1 MKTGQEYDLV
11 IYGSCSAGIACGIRA
26 AREGLSVLLA
36 LHTPHLGGMLTS
48 GLCVWDTQYEGNRAP
63 VYDELRQSFFDYYRE
78 SYGLG
83 SKQYRLAL
91 PGKKGHNNGNFEPK
105 VAREIIEQLVG
116 REQNIE
122 VRRCCFPIR
131 VFRDSGRIQS
141 VCFRKM
147 GGDEQFTASGKV
159 FADCSYEG
167 DLMAISGTAYR
178 YGRESRD
185 EFNEPHAGR
194 IFVRP
199 TGEAPSARQK
209 FLAAERAKLN
219 LRSFDTYMEAI
230 ETPGSGTGDK
240 RVQAYNWRTVLS
252 CDPANRVKAARPDNY
267 RPEKLRNLEFILAD
281 RNELPNKKLR
291 INRPQLIGL
300 QNLYVEGTWE
310 DRHKVMDEHWEAL
323 QGMLFFY
330 QNDPDA
336 PKPYREMLRGYGW
349 AADEF
354 ADNNYRPYEI
364 YVREARRLEG
374 RYVFTQHD
382 VSWVDEIART
392 PIHSDSIAISDWYI
406 DPHACTDEKIG
417 DSLHEGKMMLHQE
430 TFPGQVPYR
439 AILPC
444 DLDNL
449 LVPVCLSSSHV
460 GWNAVR
466 LEPTWMNIG
475 ESAGVAAALAVERNI
490 PPAKLD
496 SGLLLPAL
504 AKRRIMISFF
514 NDIDITGGSPWVP
527 AIQYL
532 GTKGFFPGYNANAG
546 ELLTKEVARLWA
558 EGFHA
563 MRKGQIV
570 PHEMALS
577 IRKNERDS
585 EAVKEAAFM
594 DMLGIGPP
602 AAARE
607 LTRGEACA
615 ILFEKVDLLNL

>member
-36 LHTPHLGGMLTS
+36 VHTPHLGGMLTS

-78 SYGLG
+78 AYGLD
-83 SKQYRLAL
+83 SEQYRLAL

-105 VAREIIEQLVG
+105 VARQIIEQLIG
-116 REQNIE
+116 REPNIE

-131 VFRDSGRIQS
+131 VFRDQGRIRS

-209 FLAAERAKLN
+209 FLAGERAKLN

-230 ETPGSGTGDK
+230 ETPGSGAGDK

-281 RNELPNKKLR
+281 RNELPNDKLR

-310 DRHKVMDEHWEAL
+310 ERHKVMDEHWEAL

-336 PKPYREMLRGYGW
+336 PKPYREMLQGYGW

-354 ADNNYRPYEI
+354 VDNNYRPYEI
-364 YVREARRLEG
+364 YVREARRLKG

-417 DSLHEGKMMLHQE
+417 DSLHEGKLMLHQE
-430 TFPGQVPYR
+430 TFPGQIPYR

-449 LVPVCLSSSHV
+449 LVPVCLSASHI

-475 ESAGVAAALAVERNI
+475 ESAGLAAALAVKSNAT
-490 PPAKLD
+490 PAGLD
-496 SGLLLPAL
+496 PDLLLRAL
-504 AKRRIMISFF
+504 AKRRIMTSFF
-514 NDIDITGGSPWVP
+514 NDIDITGGRPWVP

-532 GTKGFFPGYNANAG
+532 GTKGFFAGYDCEAG
-546 ELLTKEVARLWA
+546 QPLDRGIAELWA
-558 EGFHA
+558 TGLRDFQ
-563 MRKGQIV
+563 KGRLNPMGLAGRIQKAV
-570 PHEMALS
+570 S
-577 IRKNERDS
+577 RS
-585 EAVKEAAFM
+585 EAVSEPEFIS
-594 DMLGIGPP
+594 MLGIGRPASSRMISRGK
-602 AAARE
+602 AAA
-607 LTRGEACA
+607 
-615 ILFEKVDLLNL
+615 IIFEEMDLS